1 MNTQGT
7 KMGRQQAGL
16 GMIEVLIAGVVLAV
30 AVVGTTALM
39 VEWVRSLS
47 DANVRSDSLSYANQ
61 CLESARFQ
69 VDACASAETM
79 PSVRVNVER
88 DYAVT
93 TGLAGALL
101 EVTTLWQD
109 PFDDAIE
116 RRMQVRTRVPAD
128 TQIVRPSQLVQAL
141 AITLPPSIDE
151 PGNTDVTAPDD
162 DNGDTPPPDE
172 TLPPPWTATVQ
183 VVGITREGDG
193 EFDIQ
198 AEPACAGVYSNN
210 NGNYGWRCELS
221 VPAGE
226 TLGLSLRIRP
236 DKNYCAD
243 GDEGAIPRDSSYRA
257 SIVLDRDS
265 SNATLTVEFTEGDAD
280 ERHGCENGP
289 RLARS

>member
-1 MNTQGT
+1 MKGAYVA
-7 KMGRQQAGL
+7 MGRRQMGL

-69 VDACASAETM
+69 VDACASADTM

-101 EVTTLWQD
+101 EVNTLWQD

-128 TQIVRPSQLVQAL
+128 SQIVRPSQLVQAL
-141 AITLPPSIDE
+141 AITLPPPADE
-151 PGNTDVTAPDD
+151 PTAADP
-162 DNGDTPPPDE
+162 DTPVDEADGTPAQDE
-172 TLPPPWTATVQ
+172 TLPPPWIATVQ
-183 VVGITREGDG
+183 IVGITRQGDG
-193 EFDIQ
+193 EFDVS
-198 AEPACAGVYSNN
+198 AEPGCRGTYSNN
-210 NGNYGWRCELS
+210 NGDYGWRCELS
-221 VPAGE
+221 MPAGE
-226 TLGLSLRIRP
+226 TLGMSLRIRP
-236 DKNYCAD
+236 DKNYCAEGDD
-243 GDEGAIPRDSSYRA
+243 GATPRGSTYSA
-257 SIVLDRDS
+257 SVVLSRDLPT
-265 SNATLTVEFTEGDAD
+265 AVLTIEFTAGDSDA
-280 ERHGCENGP
+280 RHGCVNGP
-289 RLARS
+289 QLARR

>member
-1 MNTQGT
+1 MRNNG
-7 KMGRQQAGL
+7 MRLGRQQAGL

-69 VDACASAETM
+69 VDACASAGTM
-79 PSVRVNVER
+79 PSVRVSVER

-109 PFDDAIE
+109 PFDDAIQ

-128 TQIVRPSQLVQAL
+128 SQIIRPSQLVQAL
-141 AITLPPSIDE
+141 AITLPPSTDE
-151 PGNTDVTAPDD
+151 PGGNDGDAPVDEV
-162 DNGDTPPPDE
+162 GDLPVNDE
-172 TLPPPWTATVQ
+172 SSPPPWTATVHI
-183 VVGITREGDG
+183 VGITRAGDG
-193 EFDIQ
+193 EFGVQ
-198 AEPACAGVYSNN
+198 AEPACAGSYDNS
-210 NGNYGWRCELS
+210 NGNYSWRCELS

-226 TLGLSLRIRP
+226 TLGMALRISP

-243 GDEGAIPRDSSYRA
+243 DDDGATPRDASYSA
-257 SIVLDRDS
+257 SIVLDRDRPT
-265 SNATLTVEFTEGDAD
+265 ATLTLEFTEGDAD

-289 RLARS
+289 RLERS

>member
-1 MNTQGT
+1 MKGAYMA
-7 KMGRQQAGL
+7 MGRRQSGL

-69 VDACASAETM
+69 VDACASVDTM

-101 EVTTLWQD
+101 EVNTLWQD

-128 TQIVRPSQLVQAL
+128 SQIVRPSQLVQAL
-141 AITLPPSIDE
+141 ALTLPPPADE
-151 PGNTDVTAPDD
+151 TAAADPDAPVD
-162 DNGDTPPPDE
+162 DAGDSPTPDE
-172 TLPPPWTATVQ
+172 TLPPPWIATVQ
-183 VVGITREGDG
+183 IVGITRQGDG
-193 EFDIQ
+193 EFDVS
-198 AEPACAGVYSNN
+198 AEPGCSGTYSNN

-221 VPAGE
+221 MPAGE
-226 TLGLSLRIRP
+226 TLGMSLRLSP
-236 DKNYCAD
+236 DKNYCAEGDD
-243 GDEGAIPRDSSYRA
+243 GATPRDASY
-257 SIVLDRDS
+257 STSVVLERDRPT
-265 SNATLTVEFTEGDAD
+265 ATLTIEFTEGDSD
-280 ERHGCENGP
+280 ERHGCVNGP
-289 RLARS
+289 QLARS